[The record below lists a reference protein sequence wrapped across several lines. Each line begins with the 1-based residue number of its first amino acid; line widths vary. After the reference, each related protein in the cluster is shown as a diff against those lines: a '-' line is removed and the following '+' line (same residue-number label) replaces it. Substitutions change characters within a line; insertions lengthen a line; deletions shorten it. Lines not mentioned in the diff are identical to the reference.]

1 MYTSRTVCL
10 PWGHRRHAA
19 FESFMWLSS
28 LVREINIT
36 ITLILNKTNTSK
48 LFGPTQWSDKRHY
61 NQNEDIQIK
70 RKKEVTT
77 TFSKSKRNENTLS
90 PQTFASKQKTIR
102 NDIWVAECKGTT
114 ERDNS
119 ICSFVLPVNLVLG
132 TVFLCLQIKPLF
144 YKYIPFPQKIGL
156 CFNACQLF
164 IQGKTLISLE
174 NSFWIQCLTQLIAL
188 FQSFSDYL

>member
-1 MYTSRTVCL
+1 MVVYIQECL
-10 PWGHRRHAA
+10 PRGHRRNVAL
-19 FESFMWLSS
+19 ESFMWLAS

-48 LFGPTQWSDKRHY
+48 LCGPTQWSDKRHY

-70 RKKEVTT
+70 REKEVTT
-77 TFSKSKRNENTLS
+77 TFSKSMRKIRFHRKPLRQN
-90 PQTFASKQKTIR
+90 KKTIR

-164 IQGKTLISLE
+164 IQVKIIISLE
-174 NSFWIQCLTQLIAL
+174 NPFWIQCFTRLIGL
-188 FQSFSDYL
+188 FQSFSGYL